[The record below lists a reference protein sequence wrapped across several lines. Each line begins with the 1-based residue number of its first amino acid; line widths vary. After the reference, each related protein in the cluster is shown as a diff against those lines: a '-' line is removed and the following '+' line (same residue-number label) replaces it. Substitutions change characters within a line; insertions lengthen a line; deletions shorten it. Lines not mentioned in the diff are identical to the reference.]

1 MPTGF
6 QLTPRALDDLSEI
19 WDYIAIDSVK
29 AANRVESAIL
39 SACSNL
45 ARHPFIGSKRGEI
58 TPLPVRFWTASRFPN
73 FIVVYRPD
81 TKPLQ
86 VISVL
91 HGKRDL
97 KTYLEGGD
105 PVMS

>member
-1 MPTGF
+1 MPTEF
-6 QLTPRALDDLSEI
+6 QLTPQALDDLSEI
-19 WDYIAIDSVK
+19 WDYIARDSVK
-29 AANRVESAIL
+29 AANRLESAIF

-45 ARHPFIGSKRGEI
+45 ARHPFIGSKRAEI
-58 TPLPVRFWTASRFPN
+58 TLLPVRFWTVSKFTN

-97 KTYLEGGD
+97 KSYLEGVD
-105 PVMS
+105 LP

>member
-1 MPTGF
+1 MPIPF
-6 QLTPRALDDLSEI
+6 QLTPQALDEISEI
-19 WDYIAIDSVK
+19 WDYIAEDSMS

-39 SACSNL
+39 SACYSL
-45 ARHPFIGSKRGEI
+45 SRHPLIGAKRTEI
-58 TPLPVRFWTASRFPN
+58 TSLPVRFWTVTRFPN

-86 VISVL
+86 VVAVL

-97 KTYLEGGD
+97 KAFFEKPDAL
-105 PVMS
+105 